1 VALDD
6 AAWRQVVDG
15 LRERFTVLHFT
26 FGPPP
31 VKPMEGVVAM
41 SAMSLRQTAALFF
54 AIGKFVG
61 VDGGEM
67 QLMLAAGG
75 RAIALSPPASATY
88 DPARWQ
94 YASERD
100 WGTNPVRSK
109 YLAANDWAHLG
120 EHLSF
125 LENPAAAAA

>member
-1 VALDD
+1 EVDAARQMLAAHRNPLALVTDTTAPWNREIALDD
-6 AAWRQVVDG
+6 AAWRQIVDG

-31 VKPMEGVVAM
+31 AKPMEDVVAM
-41 SAMSLRQTAALFF
+41 PAMSLRQTAALFF

-75 RAIALSPPASATY
+75 RAIALSPPASTTY

-100 WGTNPVRSK
+100 WG
-109 YLAANDWAHLG
+109 
-120 EHLSF
+120 
-125 LENPAAAAA
+125 